1 MEKLIPTVEIFREVI
16 IEMLKNKSI
25 DIYEIREERKNSIEN
40 GEIEF
45 QLNKSILEVID
56 NNMNFKCIEKINV
69 KKLLLNEDV
78 KLEGLRDENGSLK
91 NFICSDIG
99 FEVIKEGV
107 KL

>member
-1 MEKLIPTVEIFREVI
+1 M
-16 IEMLKNKSI
+16 S
-25 DIYEIREERKNSIEN
+25 
-40 GEIEF
+40 
-45 QLNKSILEVID
+45 
-56 NNMNFKCIEKINV
+56 FKYIEKINV